1 MKLIK
6 KYKFGNRL
14 AEEESYWDETPEDF
28 MNSLDPLKTSMAEAV
43 PDFEEMGKWYARNP
57 SARGAA
63 GGNPKAH
70 VVHADGK
77 NPGYYILPQVK
88 PNTSSTWR
96 NTITSELEKFLEVPY
111 NFGGKRGTYMQGI
124 TKDDNPPGEKHPER
138 LYAGIDCSGFVQWF
152 AKDYLGIDID
162 GTAKH
167 EYDQLKKLS
176 GHEVIVKK
184 NGNPVAFNV
193 NDVLPGDV
201 IYFGNKNHSKR
212 HIGIIHSIKDGKI
225 YYTNAAGND
234 IAKVCTIPIDDYVDS
249 HANVY
254 ITSLRKDR
262 NYNQNQWT
270 PGNYG
275 NWDFNNVTKNTQNGQ
290 NGWYYNSVLNFNNT
304 GENIKQPAG
313 VVNTNNNNSSKF
325 VNWWDIHNS
334 ENRGKNKGKKR
345 NKTPKY
351 NS

>member
-6 KYKFGNRL
+6 KYKFGSTVEDPYFEYDPESPIPSSQGNPF
-14 AEEESYWDETPEDF
+14 EEEWEDAKYLNKRRKNVKNF
-28 MNSLDPLKTSMAEAV
+28 PSGTNNSQIK
-43 PDFEEMGKWYARNP
+43 YY
-57 SARGAA
+57 
-63 GGNPKAH
+63 GGNNA
-70 VVHADGK
+70 
-77 NPGYYILPQVK
+77 GYAIDPQVVS
-88 PNTSSTWR
+88 NTGSNWR
-96 NTITSELEKFLEVPY
+96 DTIRPELEKFLNMDY

-184 NGNPVAFNV
+184 NGKPVAFNV

-212 HIGIIHSIKDGKI
+212 HIGIIHSIKNGKI

-270 PGNYG
+270 PSNYS
-275 NWDFNNVTKNTQNGQ
+275 NWNFNNITGNTQNEQ
-290 NGWYYNSVLNFNNT
+290 NGWYYNNVLNFNNT
-304 GENIKQPAG
+304 GESTKQPSG
-313 VVNTNNNNSSKF
+313 VVNTNNNNSSNF
-325 VNWWDIHNS
+325 VNWWDTHNS
-334 ENRGKNKGKKR
+334 KNRGKKR
-345 NKTPKY
+345 NKAPKY

>member
-6 KYKFGNRL
+6 KYKFGNTVEDPYFEYEPEPL
-14 AEEESYWDETPEDF
+14 VTEPSQVNPFESEWEDAKYL
-28 MNSLDPLKTSMAEAV
+28 NKRRSSIK
-43 PDFEEMGKWYARNP
+43 DFRPGTNTKQIKYYGGTNAGYAI
-57 SARGAA
+57 
-63 GGNPKAH
+63 
-70 VVHADGK
+70 D
-77 NPGYYILPQVK
+77 PQVVS
-88 PNTSSTWR
+88 NTGSNWR
-96 NTITSELEKFLEVPY
+96 DTIRPELEKFLNIDY

-124 TKDDNPPGEKHPER
+124 TKDDNPPGQKHPER

-184 NGNPVAFNV
+184 NGKPVAFNV

-201 IYFGNKNHSKR
+201 IYFGNKDHSKR
-212 HIGIIHSIKDGKI
+212 HIGIIHSIKNGKI

-262 NYNQNQWT
+262 NYNQNQWQ
-270 PGNYG
+270 PGNFS
-275 NWDFNNVTKNTQNGQ
+275 NWDFNNVTANTQNGQ
-290 NGWYYNSVLNFNNT
+290 NGWYYNTLNFNNT
-304 GENIKQPAG
+304 GESVKSSLG
-313 VVNTNNNNSSKF
+313 VVNTNSNNNNY
-325 VNWWDIHNS
+325 VNYWDIRNANS
-334 ENRGKNKGKKR
+334 NSKKQKNKKRKKQQ
-345 NKTPKY
+345 Y